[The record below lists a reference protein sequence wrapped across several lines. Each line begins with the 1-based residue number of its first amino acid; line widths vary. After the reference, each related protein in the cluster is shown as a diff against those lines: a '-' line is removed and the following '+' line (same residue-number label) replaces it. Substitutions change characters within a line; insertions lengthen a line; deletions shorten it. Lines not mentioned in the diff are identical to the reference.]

1 MVLLVIMKTIV
12 SESHYLHTEE
22 CRRHTWT
29 PVGHVTSRWTFRIRL
44 LVTKM
49 LLEDMMQQVPSGK
62 LIQSQCPQ
70 ASTTG

>member
-1 MVLLVIMKTIV
+1 MSSVQIMVLLVIMKTMV

-22 CRRHTWT
+22 CRRRTWT

-49 LLEDMMQQVPSGK
+49 LL
-62 LIQSQCPQ
+62 
-70 ASTTG
+70 